1 MKNIFAKISNFF
13 LLSILLPVV
22 YGCGGGGGG
31 SASVGSLFGTSS
43 TGIVLA
49 SAPAEGGSDLAMTV
63 YHNPEPA
70 TMLLLGSGI
79 MAIGYLKTRKKV
91 Q

>member
-1 MKNIFAKISNFF
+1 MIFRARNF
-13 LLSILLPVV
+13 LLFSVLLPVM
-22 YGCGGGGGG
+22 YGCGGGGSG

-43 TGIVLA
+43 TGVTLA
-49 SAPAEGGSDLAMTV
+49 DAGTGLTTTV

-79 MAIGYLKTRKKV
+79 VAMGFVKNLRKK
-91 Q
+91 